1 MKTLC
6 GEEDCLGCFIKY
18 SNDINM
24 CRRERDRN
32 MARKKK
38 TISTSNDTKQQS
50 VDLSKLKRSIQIE
63 ERIYKMSYDIDFR
76 VPVHK
81 HNDVYVTIGGSSA
94 NATWNLRDMIEKST
108 GLEWKNE
115 ANNGRCLDVIPCISR
130 GLIEL
135 VQYPE
140 KYKQYEAKNG
150 WGTIQGCIEFFR
162 QILKDWATFCS
173 DSETKDLIDVAYF
186 WIC

>member
-1 MKTLC
+1 M
-6 GEEDCLGCFIKY
+6 
-18 SNDINM
+18 
-24 CRRERDRN
+24 
-32 MARKKK
+32 
-38 TISTSNDTKQQS
+38 
-50 VDLSKLKRSIQIE
+50 
-63 ERIYKMSYDIDFR
+63 ERIYEMSYSIDFR

-81 HNDVYVTIGGSSA
+81 HKDVYVKIGCSSA
-94 NATWNLRDMIEKST
+94 NTTWNLHDMIVKST

-115 ANNGRCLDVIPCISR
+115 ANNGRCLDVIPCISQ

-140 KYKQYEAKNG
+140 KYKRYEAKNG

-173 DSETKDLIDVAYF
+173 DSETKDLIDVTYF
-186 WIC
+186 LDLLKEGDRL

>member
-1 MKTLC
+1 
-6 GEEDCLGCFIKY
+6 
-18 SNDINM
+18 
-24 CRRERDRN
+24 
-32 MARKKK
+32 
-38 TISTSNDTKQQS
+38 
-50 VDLSKLKRSIQIE
+50 
-63 ERIYKMSYDIDFR
+63 MSYSIDFR

-81 HNDVYVTIGGSSA
+81 HKDVYVKIGCSSA
-94 NATWNLRDMIEKST
+94 NTTWNLHDMIVKST

-115 ANNGRCLDVIPCISR
+115 ANNGRCLDVIPCISQ

-140 KYKQYEAKNG
+140 KYKRYEAKNG

-173 DSETKDLIDVAYF
+173 DSETKDLIDVTYF